1 MKECFSTKW
10 KNVLVL
16 EKSKTQS
23 DRQMKQFGS
32 INKTNDLKPLKD
44 QQVPSEIEDK
54 NWNTIKKIQVKH
66 FDLTNETTIYIEWK
80 HWNNHPKKDQLNPL
94 QVSRIIDGRCCP
106 SHGGDVANDGV
117 QLPKM
122 MIWLMMPYKPPPPPT
137 PTATQDIAI
146 AAVVA

>member
-16 EKSKTQS
+16 EKSETQS

-54 NWNTIKKIQVKH
+54 NWNTIKKSK
-66 FDLTNETTIYIEWK
+66 
-80 HWNNHPKKDQLNPL
+80 WNTL
-94 QVSRIIDGRCCP
+94 
-106 SHGGDVANDGV
+106 
-117 QLPKM
+117 
-122 MIWLMMPYKPPPPPT
+122 IWLMKQPYT
-137 PTATQDIAI
+137 
-146 AAVVA
+146 